1 MQGAVTNKPV
11 TKTLTWPER
20 EFSLVREII
29 HAHKHRRKHTELRL
43 VGGGGG
49 CRDPAAKSEGCSLP
63 TVRMAL
69 RLALSMRR

>member
-20 EFSLVREII
+20 EFSLVRETI

-43 VGGGGG
+43 VGGGG
-49 CRDPAAKSEGCSLP
+49 AAEILLQSQRAAP
-63 TVRMAL
+63 FPQ
-69 RLALSMRR
+69 

>member
-43 VGGGGG
+43 VGGG
-49 CRDPAAKSEGCSLP
+49 AAEILLQSQRAAP
-63 TVRMAL
+63 FPQ
-69 RLALSMRR
+69 